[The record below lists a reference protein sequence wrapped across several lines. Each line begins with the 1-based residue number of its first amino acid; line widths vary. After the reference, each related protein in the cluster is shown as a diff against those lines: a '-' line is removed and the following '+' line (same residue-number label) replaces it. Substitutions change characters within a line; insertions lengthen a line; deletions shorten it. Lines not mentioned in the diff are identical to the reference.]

1 LLFLLHLFFP
11 IPSACFPNSRQLEL
25 QRQALGI
32 PFFSYNFSTYF
43 SDYPIYTSLFSVF
56 LHFFWGVLSAF
67 MEK

>member
-1 LLFLLHLFFP
+1 
-11 IPSACFPNSRQLEL
+11 LEL